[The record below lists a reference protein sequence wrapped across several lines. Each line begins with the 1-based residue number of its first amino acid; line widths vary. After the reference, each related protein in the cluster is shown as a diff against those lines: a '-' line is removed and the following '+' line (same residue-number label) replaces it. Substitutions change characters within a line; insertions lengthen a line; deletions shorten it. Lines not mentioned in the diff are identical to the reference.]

1 MSENER
7 VLLEKARNG
16 DVEAFERLIE
26 GYQKRVYNIALRMIG
41 NPEDANDLAQEVFI
55 RIFKSIGSFKEQSA
69 FSTWIYRI
77 TTNVCLDEL
86 RRRKNRN
93 VISLDEEVQV
103 DDGGMQRQIASDK
116 PQPDQLLEQAEMK
129 RMVLAAINTLKDE
142 HKTAIILRDIQG
154 FSYEE
159 IANIV
164 KCPEGTVKSR
174 INRARQAL
182 KEILEKKAELFI
194 EGYVKIDRKGGWR

>member
-1 MSENER
+1 MSEKEIM
-7 VLLEKARNG
+7 LLEKSRKG

-26 GYQKRVYNIALRMIG
+26 VYQKRVFNIALRMIG
-41 NPEDANDLAQEVFI
+41 NYDDASDLAQEVFI
-55 RIFKSIGSFKEQSA
+55 RVYKAINNFKEQSS

-86 RRRKNRN
+86 RKRKNKKI
-93 VISLDEEVQV
+93 VSLDEYIKY
-103 DDGGMQRQIASDK
+103 DDS
-116 PQPDQLLEQAEMK
+116 EMK
-129 RMVLAAINTLKDE
+129 RQIESDEPSPEVLTERIEVQKIVSNAINMLSGE
-142 HKTAIILRDIQG
+142 HRTAIVLRDIQG

-159 IANIV
+159 IAGIL

-182 KEILEKKAELFI
+182 KEILIKHKELLN
-194 EGYVKIDRKGGWR
+194 EGYVK